1 MLSQVDKSNLLKI
14 MIFYSLLS
22 YFIFPAIGYKLL
34 KSKTGIT
41 NGLVLGSIISIALW
55 YKYGAKKIELE

>member
-1 MLSQVDKSNLLKI
+1 

-22 YFIFPAIGYKLL
+22 YFIFPAVGYKLL

-41 NGLVLGSIISIALW
+41 NGLVVGSIISIALW